1 MSYEYK
7 GKTYELKQYTLKTQA
22 AAGELLKEISRLS
35 YELYSSIDMSYSN
48 KFEKRKAALERRIEQ
63 CKTGGKDATQTK
75 EELES
80 LLDEMQ
86 TDKQLQALNKLV
98 EEQSKYIVFDLI
110 GNEKLMKDTFRV
122 ILNEPVELDYED
134 TETVDFVNNVIHD
147 FFFLKDS
154 SNKKLQV

>member
-7 GKTYELKQYTLKTQA
+7 GKTYELRAYTLKTQA

-35 YELYSSIDMSYSN
+35 YELYSSIDMSYANS
-48 KFEKRKAALERRIEQ
+48 FEKRKAALQRRIEQ
-63 CKTGGKDATQTK
+63 CEAGGKDATQTK

-134 TETVDFVNNVIHD
+134 SETVDFVNNVIHD

>member
-7 GKTYELKQYTLKTQA
+7 GKTYELRAYTLKTQA

-35 YELYSSIDMSYSN
+35 YELHSSIDMGYANS
-48 KFEKRKAALERRIEQ
+48 FEKRKAALERRIEQ
-63 CKTGGKDATQTK
+63 CKAGGKDSTQTQ

-154 SNKKLQV
+154 SSKKLQV

>member
-7 GKTYELKQYTLKTQA
+7 GKTYELRAYTLKTQA

-35 YELYSSIDMSYSN
+35 YELYSSIDMSYAN
-48 KFEKRKAALERRIEQ
+48 KFEKRKSALERRIEQ
-63 CKTGGKDATQTK
+63 CKTGGKDSKQV
-75 EELES
+75 EDELAD
-80 LLDEMQ
+80 LQDEMQ

-110 GNEKLMKDTFRV
+110 GNEELMRNTFKV
-122 ILNEPVELDYED
+122 ILNEPVELDFND
-134 TETVDFVNNVIHD
+134 SETVDFVNNVIHD

-154 SNKKLQV
+154 NSKKLQV

>member
-7 GKTYELKQYTLKTQA
+7 GKTYELRAYTLKTQA

-63 CKTGGKDATQTK
+63 CKTGGKDSTQV
-75 EELES
+75 EDELAD
-80 LLDEMQ
+80 LQDEMQ

>member
-7 GKTYELKQYTLKTQA
+7 GKTYELRAYTLKTQA

-35 YELYSSIDMSYSN
+35 YELYSSIDMSYANS
-48 KFEKRKAALERRIEQ
+48 FEKRKVSLEKRIEQ
-63 CKTGGKDATQTK
+63 CKAGGKDATQA
-75 EELES
+75 EEQLED
-80 LLDEMQ
+80 LKDEMQ

-110 GNEKLMKDTFRV
+110 GNEELMRNTFKV
-122 ILNEPVELDYED
+122 ILNEPVELDFND

-147 FFFLKDS
+147 FFFLKDPNS
-154 SNKKLQV
+154 KKLQV